1 MTLTRPILIG
11 GLGLTAVLGLLNG
24 LHDSL
29 TDHATL
35 LVLMGVGS
43 GVWWWRRRRQQ
54 PSSPVV
60 PSSPVDRAAVDR
72 LLALTTEQ
80 LDTLT
85 TEIREH
91 LDPEDRGPWLSRVE
105 GLRQQGTALAED
117 LDRQT
122 LTLAL
127 LGDPGVGKSTLRHHL
142 SETWLPS
149 LATTVML
156 QEGTTTLPAEQDPD
170 ILLWVTA
177 TDLTDS
183 ALASLRHYQQ
193 LGHRL
198 VLVFNKQDQYGPL
211 DRATMQ
217 QQLHQH
223 SQSLPETIPV
233 VAVTAQPG
241 PLKVRRHQPNGSVE
255 EWLETPQPETTDLLE
270 HLREL
275 VQQQQQE
282 LVLATAMR
290 QGQQLQRRVRDHLNQ
305 LRRQRAMPTVE
316 RLQWIAAATAFAN
329 PLPSLDVLA
338 TAAINGQLVM
348 DLGRI
353 YQQGFSWQQAKAT
366 ATTLAKL
373 TVQLGL
379 VELSSQALTS
389 FLKSHAAT
397 YVAGGVVQ
405 GLSAAYLTRLAGL
418 SLIDHFEEQSGR
430 GSEAAPLSVQSLSQR
445 LRPLMKQSQQS
456 DWFKDL
462 VAEGLSRLHRPADAA
477 PTPVALATASAEPIN
492 LPESLLCDQDNAST
506 D

>member
-1 MTLTRPILIG
+1 MTLNRPILIG

-35 LVLMGVGS
+35 MVLMGVGS
-43 GVWWWRRRRQQ
+43 GVWWWRRRQQ

-60 PSSPVDRAAVDR
+60 PSPPVDRVAVDR
-72 LLALTTEQ
+72 LLALITEQ
-80 LDTLT
+80 LNTLT
-85 TEIREH
+85 TEICEH
-91 LDPEDRGPWLSRVE
+91 LDPEHQGAWLSRVE
-105 GLRQQGTALAED
+105 GLRQQGSALAND

-127 LGDPGVGKSTLRHHL
+127 LGDPGVGKSTLCHHL

-149 LATTVML
+149 LATPVML
-156 QEGTTTLPAEQDPD
+156 QEGTTTLPPEQDPD

-211 DRATMQ
+211 DRATMV
-217 QQLHQH
+217 QQLHH
-223 SQSLPETIPV
+223 HCQSLPETIPV

-241 PLKVRRHQPNGSVE
+241 PMKVRRHQPNGSVT
-255 EWLETPQPETTDLLE
+255 EWLETPQPETTELLD

-290 QGQQLQRRVRDHLNQ
+290 QGQQLQRQGQAALNQ
-305 LRRQRAMPTVE
+305 LRRQRAIPAIE

-353 YQQGFSWQQAKAT
+353 YQQGFSWRQAKTT

-389 FLKSHAAT
+389 VLKSHAVT
-397 YVAGGVVQ
+397 YVAGGLVQ

-418 SLIDHFEEQSGR
+418 SLIDHFEAQSGP
-430 GSEAAPLSVQSLSQR
+430 GAKAAPLSAERLTQR
-445 LRPLMKQSQQS
+445 LRTLMQHSQQS
-456 DWFKDL
+456 DWFKEL
-462 VAEGLSRLHRPADAA
+462 VADGLSRWRRLGDDTPA
-477 PTPVALATASAEPIN
+477 PVALAAASAEPIT
-492 LPESLLCDQDNAST
+492 LPESGLCTTDNAST